1 MKKILA
7 ILLALSMVFAFAAC
21 GSKDNEETTTD
32 TTAEETT
39 VAEET
44 TEATSAEDT
53 TEATDATS
61 AADDST
67 AASEGAS
74 KEDASKEDASES
86 KSDETKSETKK
97 SNVPQTTEEIIAYYN
112 KARKA
117 TNPVPK
123 GKQTMAL
130 KGEISGEG
138 AIGTFSGI
146 LTSAAN
152 KALSKNSKETDWI
165 PAADHADILVS
176 DVKSAT
182 AKDDG
187 KGNIVISM
195 TFKDQTDGSDG
206 DSNNGGPVAR
216 GVGTL
221 GSIDG
226 ALSELGATITE
237 GRDTVS
243 LTYTDAYLK
252 NVTINQKTGKITGG
266 TWHYLV
272 KVHVVDAKA
281 KLGITAHLENLKAQ
295 IDYTVAI

>member
-21 GSKDNEETTTD
+21 GSKSTEDNTTD

-39 VAEET
+39 VAEDT
-44 TEATSAEDT
+44 TEATSAEDA
-53 TEATDATS
+53 TEATVATS

-67 AASEGAS
+67 AASE
-74 KEDASKEDASES
+74 DASES
-86 KSDETKSETKK
+86 KSDEAESETEK

-130 KGEISGEG
+130 KGDITGEG

-187 KGNIVISM
+187 KGNIVITM

-221 GSIDG
+221 GSIDS

>member
-21 GSKDNEETTTD
+21 GSKDNEENTTD
-32 TTAEETT
+32 TTAEEITE
-39 VAEET
+39 AEDT

-53 TEATDATS
+53 TEATEVAS

-67 AASEGAS
+67 AASEDAT
-74 KEDASKEDASES
+74 KEVASES
-86 KSDETKSETKK
+86 KSEEAESETEKT
-97 SNVPQTTEEIIAYYN
+97 NIPQTTEEIVAYYN

-130 KGEISGEG
+130 KGDITGEG

-165 PAADHADILVS
+165 PAADHADIKVS

-187 KGNIVISM
+187 KGNIIISM

-206 DSNNGGPVAR
+206 DNNNGGPVAR

-226 ALSELGATITE
+226 ALAELGASITE

-243 LTYTDAYLK
+243 LTYTDAYIK
-252 NVTINQKTGKITGG
+252 NVKINQKTGKITGG

-272 KVHVVDAKA
+272 KVHIVDAKA
-281 KLGITAHLENLKAQ
+281 KLGITAHLENVKAQ

>member
-21 GSKDNEETTTD
+21 GSKDNEENTTD

-44 TEATSAEDT
+44 TEAELVDDS
-53 TEATDATS
+53 TEATEATTV
-61 AADDST
+61 ADDST
-67 AASEGAS
+67 AASEAT
-74 KEDASKEDASES
+74 SKEDASES
-86 KSDETKSETKK
+86 KSEEAKSETEK

-130 KGEISGEG
+130 KGDITGEG

-152 KALSKNSKETDWI
+152 KALSKNSKDTDWI

-187 KGNIVISM
+187 KGNIVITM

-221 GSIDG
+221 GSIDS